1 MLVTQWGSK
10 DKDHVGAVKGSCAS
24 MRCFPDLWSMAV
36 WMMRSC
42 ALVQHRFAARLHTQV
57 LAGSRQN
64 SCSFVHLCM
73 LCAMLLLTLHDQHTY
88 VVQALIKKAGWKHHS
103 QLPGTI
109 CVHLHQQ
116 TR

>member
-1 MLVTQWGSK
+1 
-10 DKDHVGAVKGSCAS
+10 
-24 MRCFPDLWSMAV
+24 MAV

-42 ALVQHRFAARLHTQV
+42 ALVQHRFAARRHTQV
-57 LAGSRQN
+57 LAGSRQI
-64 SCSFVHLCM
+64 SCSFVHLCMLCAMLHAMLCAM